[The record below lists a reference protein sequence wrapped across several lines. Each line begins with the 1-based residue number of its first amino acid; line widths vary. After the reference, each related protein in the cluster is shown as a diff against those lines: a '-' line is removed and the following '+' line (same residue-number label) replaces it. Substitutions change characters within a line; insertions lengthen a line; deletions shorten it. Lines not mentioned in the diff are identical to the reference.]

1 MLDVDGL
8 AECRRVQTSRQLARS
23 IDWLGSHSRQ
33 HDLLPRHIRQIHWQG
48 CDWQSSDSD
57 RQTRSRKAMTQDSLI
72 YIIGTGV
79 CGSLTGAVVYLFHR
93 FEQAKQT
100 LVEHFDRQLT
110 VVNSRLQD
118 CETDREALRKSM
130 FDLHRE
136 LVELKRRI
144 A

>member
-1 MLDVDGL
+1 
-8 AECRRVQTSRQLARS
+8 
-23 IDWLGSHSRQ
+23 
-33 HDLLPRHIRQIHWQG
+33 
-48 CDWQSSDSD
+48 
-57 RQTRSRKAMTQDSLI
+57 
-72 YIIGTGV
+72 
-79 CGSLTGAVVYLFHR
+79 
-93 FEQAKQT
+93 

>member
-1 MLDVDGL
+1 M
-8 AECRRVQTSRQLARS
+8 S
-23 IDWLGSHSRQ
+23 
-33 HDLLPRHIRQIHWQG
+33 
-48 CDWQSSDSD
+48 
-57 RQTRSRKAMTQDSLI
+57 QDSLI